1 MGWLD
6 LSSPAPRFS
15 RRYWLRLAIFSAV
28 VWPLASLGLL
38 GYLIYSQVQVFATPV
53 RNTNIGTHRAIS
65 ALYHDVVL
73 ITSDGLKIAGWHIP
87 GSRPDGII
95 LVHGLNT
102 NRAAMLPQAGAPAE
116 AGYHLLLIDLRGHG
130 LSEGTEV
137 TYGYREAF
145 DVLTGVD
152 FLMGL
157 PNIRKVG
164 ALGISLGGAAV
175 ARAAALDPRLSAV
188 VIEGSYSS
196 LADAVEDAFDELS
209 IFSKWPFAPLL
220 IALTERRLRLDISQV
235 NSARDLATIHPRAV
249 MIIHGDGGLF
259 PRRHARKMFAVAQEP
274 KELWLLDS
282 FGQGNPVIGRKEQ
295 YKRRVTAFFDRAF
308 AADVK
313 AREGSLMKSLS
324 GDRQEMHL

>member
-1 MGWLD
+1 MTPLNFFN
-6 LSSPAPRFS
+6 PAPRFS
-15 RRYWLRLAIFSAV
+15 RRYLLRLAIFAAVLWPSAF
-28 VWPLASLGLL
+28 LGLL
-38 GYLIYSQVQVFATPV
+38 VYLIYSQVQVFATPV
-53 RNTNIGTHRAIS
+53 RNANIGTPGGIA
-65 ALYHDVVL
+65 AVYHEVVL
-73 ITSDGLKIAGWHIP
+73 TTADGLKIGGWHIP
-87 GSRPDGII
+87 GSRPNGII

-102 NRAAMLPQAGAPAE
+102 NRAAMLPQASALAE
-116 AGYHLLLIDLRGHG
+116 AGYHLFLIDLRGHG
-130 LSEGTEV
+130 LSDGAEV

-145 DVLTGVD
+145 DVLAGVD
-152 FLMGL
+152 FLMAL

-196 LADAVEDAFDELS
+196 LADAVEDAFDDLS
-209 IFSKWPFAPLL
+209 IFPRWPFAPLL
-220 IALTERRLRLDISQV
+220 VALTERRLRLDISQV

-259 PRRHARKMFAVAQEP
+259 PRRHAYKMFAAAQEP

-282 FGQGNPVIGRKEQ
+282 FGHGNPVIGGKEQ

-308 AADVK
+308 GDVERASSSAGGK
-313 AREGSLMKSLS
+313 RG
-324 GDRQEMHL
+324 R